1 MTPAFCSEACRERSP
16 DLRAPVG
23 VEDKSSGA
31 RLPLECRAASMRL
44 VLSSAFLQI
53 FLLLFF
59 RKHAL
64 LAASRPTEGVLRGR
78 HGRRVRDAVGVSGR
92 SAGFS
97 CGRTIGATMKSCGSG
112 IPELMPSF
120 AMMLAH
126 RRETTGARQPVP
138 GKSAYKS

>member
-1 MTPAFCSEACRERSP
+1 
-16 DLRAPVG
+16 
-23 VEDKSSGA
+23 
-31 RLPLECRAASMRL
+31 MRL

-64 LAASRPTEGVLRGR
+64 LPASRPAEGALRGR
-78 HGRRVRDAVGVSGR
+78 HGRRVRDAVGASGR
-92 SAGFS
+92 SMIVM
-97 CGRTIGATMKSCGSG
+97 RTNDPDATMKSRGSG

-120 AMMLAH
+120 AMLLAH
-126 RRETTGARQPVP
+126 HRETTGARQPVP